1 MVINTLYMI
10 HIYISI
16 YVSHVYY
23 IKMVIPHCFQSFLTI
38 NNADINFIRAA
49 VHVYL

>member
-1 MVINTLYMI
+1 MT

-23 IKMVIPHCFQSFLTI
+23 IKKVIQHWFQNFLTI
-38 NNADINFIRAA
+38 NNADINLIRAA
-49 VHVYL
+49 VHVHL